1 MQSGVREVEMTSDSS
16 GTNTRQSGSLK
27 AGKLGVGALVFFV
40 VSATA
45 PLTTLTGYFP
55 LGVMYGNGAGFPAT
69 FVLTTALLLLFSV
82 GYTRIIRY
90 VANAGAFYAL
100 VTRGAGG
107 RTGGAT
113 ALTMLLSYNCGQVA
127 MQGLFGVAAADFMR
141 TYFGVAAPWWV
152 YCAGSIAVIGFL
164 GYRKVDLSIA
174 VLGLLVAAETLM
186 VLAIDIGVV
195 KALPNPAITLLQPF
209 RPTYFAAGS
218 ISLALMMSLGSFVGF
233 EATALY
239 SEEAR
244 DPARTVPRATYLSV
258 ALIGVFY
265 CVSGLCLVAAIGAD
279 KIVPVLTGMTDPT
292 QLMYTVA
299 QHFVSPKARAAVQFL
314 LVTSTFASM
323 LAFHNAA
330 ARYFFVLGREGILH
344 RSLGRVHGKFDSPCA
359 GSIAQTIIAAVV
371 VGYFALAGLDPMA
384 IMFAWLSS
392 IGLLG
397 VLAMMALVSFAVF
410 LFFKANPN
418 VETGKFF
425 ATKFAPVV
433 SALLF
438 ALLSIGI
445 ALNMNLFAGATGLAG
460 VALPALIV
468 IFFVIGWAR
477 ATHMRRKDPQAYS
490 QLGANRY

>member
-1 MQSGVREVEMTSDSS
+1 MQSGVREADIASDSADA
-16 GTNTRQSGSLK
+16 NRQSGSLK
-27 AGKLGVGALVFFV
+27 GGKLGVAALIFFV

-69 FVLTTALLLLFSV
+69 YVLTTALLLLFSV
-82 GYTRIIRY
+82 GYTRIVRY

-107 RTGGAT
+107 RSGGAT
-113 ALTMLLSYNCGQVA
+113 ALVMLLSYNCGQIG
-127 MQGLFGVAAADFMR
+127 MQGLFGVAASDFMQV
-141 TYFGVAAPWWV
+141 YFGFGAPWWV

-164 GYRKVDLSIA
+164 GYRKVDLSLA

-186 VLAIDIGVV
+186 VIAIDVGVV
-195 KALPNPAITLLQPF
+195 KAVPNPGTTLLQPF
-209 RPTYFAAGS
+209 HASYFLAGS
-218 ISLALMMSLGSFVGF
+218 IPLALMMSVGSFVGF

-244 DPARTVPRATYLSV
+244 DPARTVPLATYLSV
-258 ALIGVFY
+258 GLIGAFY
-265 CVSGLCLVAAIGAD
+265 CVSGLCLVAAEGPD
-279 KIVPVLTGMTDPT
+279 KIVSILTGMTDPT
-292 QLMYTVA
+292 QLMYSVA
-299 QHFVSPKARAAVQFL
+299 QNFVSTNARAAVQFL

-330 ARYFFVLGREGILH
+330 ARYFFVLGREGLLH
-344 RSLGRVHGKFDSPCA
+344 RALGRVHPRFDSPYA
-359 GSIAQTIIAAVV
+359 GSFAQTIIAAVV
-371 VGYFALAGLDPMA
+371 VGYFALAKLDPMA

-397 VLAMMALVSFAVF
+397 VLAMMALVSLAVF
-410 LFFKANPN
+410 FFFKANQDL
-418 VETGKFF
+418 ETGRFF
-425 ATKFAPVV
+425 ATKFAPLS
-433 SALLF
+433 SAILF

-445 ALNMNLFAGATGLAG
+445 AVNMNLFAGATGLASI
-460 VALPALIV
+460 ALPASIV
-468 IFFVIGWAR
+468 AFFIIGWTR
-477 ATHMRRKDPQAYS
+477 ATRMRRTDPEAYV